1 MNEYPLLSPSYLMA
15 AMRHDQTFQHAA
27 AMLHDD
33 WDPNEGGLFR
43 EMLQAPDIEWHGH
56 CSKPAWLREGGN

>member
-43 EMLQAPDIEWHGH
+43 EMLQAPDIEMARALQQAGMVTD
-56 CSKPAWLREGGN
+56 R